1 MYFWDVYALSHELEG
16 LTEVSIIL
24 FAIVQINV
32 QILVCH
38 YFHSCMCCN
47 HSKNWNLNRCEKI
60 IVIFHVLLFLQKH
73 KVFYSY
79 KLCFSFFFD
88 FSKFM
93 NSTHHEPN
101 MHVITLF
108 LKPCKSFWGLR
119 VFWNRLYKLFSL
131 VLHTWF

>member
-1 MYFWDVYALSHELEG
+1 MYALSHELEG

-60 IVIFHVLLFLQKH
+60 IVIFHVLLFLH
-73 KVFYSY
+73 KQSILFIPI
-79 KLCFSFFFD
+79 LFLIFFD

-101 MHVITLF
+101 MHIKPGTSNFGITSF
-108 LKPCKSFWGLR
+108 LYG
-119 VFWNRLYKLFSL
+119 WNRHFKLFIGTTHM
-131 VLHTWF
+131 VLDCILLT